1 MAGKQATVLS
11 PQQVAAALR
20 HVRRSRYPQRD
31 RVMILLSVKAGLRAG
46 EIAKLTWPML
56 LDPDGRIANHIE
68 LYDRAAKKR
77 SGRTIPLHPELCRA
91 LLRLRRQT
99 GSCGAVI
106 KSERGGGRGMR
117 PGSVVNWFRRLYRD
131 LGLNGCS
138 SHSGRRTFITNAARL
153 VFKAGGSLGDVQQLA
168 GHRSIDQTQAYIDGS
183 ARAKRRLIKLI

>member
-1 MAGKQATVLS
+1 MAGKQAKVLS
-11 PQQVAAALR
+11 RQQVAAALR

-106 KSERGGGRGMR
+106 KSARHAAGQRRELVPPPLPR
-117 PGSVVNWFRRLYRD
+117 PGAQWLLIAFRAP
-131 LGLNGCS
+131 
-138 SHSGRRTFITNAARL
+138 HF
-153 VFKAGGSLGDVQQLA
+153 
-168 GHRSIDQTQAYIDGS
+168 HH
-183 ARAKRRLIKLI
+183 